1 MATSRFQDR
10 VAVVTG
16 GASGIGRATAER
28 LAAEGAEL
36 LVLDRN
42 LAGAEQTVAL
52 IESRGGRGR
61 ALALDLTDE
70 ASIGEAAE
78 QVLQLQPAVHA
89 LVHCAGLLHIG
100 GRPNNPFVETGLA
113 GWDSLF
119 EVNIRGAA
127 ALTHA
132 LLPALVAGRASIVT
146 IASDGVYRAR
156 ASRWIYDAT
165 KASVLS
171 FTRSLAAALATDGV
185 RVNCVA
191 PGGTITEMHLGDQ
204 VEEETARAA
213 LQAGGIGNLL
223 GRFAEP
229 REIAASIAF
238 LCSEDASFIT
248 GTTLAVDGGGAAS
261 RL

>member
-1 MATSRFQDR
+1 MTSPRFHDR

-28 LAAEGAEL
+28 LASEGAQVL
-36 LVLDRN
+36 ILDRN
-42 LAGAEQTVAL
+42 LTGAQQTVEL
-52 IESRGGRGR
+52 LESRGHHAR
-61 ALALDLTDE
+61 ALVLDLMDDG
-70 ASIGEAAE
+70 SITETAE
-78 QVLQLQPAVHA
+78 LIVEQYPAVHA
-89 LVHCAGLLHIG
+89 LVHCAGLLHID
-100 GRPNNPFVETGLA
+100 GRSNNPFIEYGLT
-113 GWDSLF
+113 GWDPLF
-119 EVNIRGAA
+119 GVNVRGAA

-132 LLPALVAGRASIVT
+132 LLPALVAGHASIVT

-171 FTRSLAAALATDGV
+171 LTRSLAAALASDGV

-191 PGGTITEMHLGDQ
+191 PGGTITEMHLGDR
-204 VEEETARAA
+204 VEEEDARAA
-213 LQAGGIGNLL
+213 LRAGGIGNLL

-238 LCSEDASFIT
+238 LCSDDASFVT

-261 RL
+261 RI